1 MKIRRED
8 KSSNKEVLGMVDIQ
22 TVSIVIASAS
32 VVAGVIYY
40 AFQIR
45 HQNRMRQT
53 DFIVRLYST
62 YGSKEF
68 HEILKEVHTLQFNDY
83 GDFVKKHGPWLSKP
97 GFAQTAIF
105 VVSTYFQEIGT
116 LLHRKIIDINFL
128 YDIFGSTAIKL
139 NWEKVKLIIL
149 GLREQFNDPRV
160 FGWFEYLYNEMKKR
174 EQRQ

>member
-1 MKIRRED
+1 
-8 KSSNKEVLGMVDIQ
+8 MVDIQ
-22 TVSIVIASAS
+22 TVSIAVASAS

-45 HQNRMRQT
+45 HQAKMRQT

-68 HEILKEVHTLQFNDY
+68 HEILKDVHTLQFNDY
-83 GDFVKKHGPWLSKP
+83 EDFVKKYGPWVSKP
-97 GFAQTAIF
+97 GSAQTAIF

-128 YDIFGSTAIKL
+128 YDIFGATAIKL
-139 NWEKVKLIIL
+139 NWEKVKPIIL
-149 GLREQFNDPRV
+149 GLRKQFNDPSV
-160 FGWFEYLYNEMKKR
+160 YCWFEYLYNEIKKR
-174 EQRQ
+174 EQRGVNSG